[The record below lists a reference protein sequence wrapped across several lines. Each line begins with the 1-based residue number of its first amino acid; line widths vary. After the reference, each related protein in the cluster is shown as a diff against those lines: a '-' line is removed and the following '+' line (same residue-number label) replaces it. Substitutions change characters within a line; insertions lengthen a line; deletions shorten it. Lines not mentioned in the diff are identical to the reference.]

1 MYMYMYMYLK
11 LSYYHYNIWNEP
23 FFQMYDGL
31 FEFGSVIIFSC
42 VMAVNIKVSS
52 STGSVVNVAA
62 AC

>member
-1 MYMYMYMYLK
+1 MYMYLE
-11 LSYYHYNIWNEP
+11 LSYHRCTIWNEP

-52 STGSVVNVAA
+52 GTVSVMNVAA
-62 AC
+62 VC